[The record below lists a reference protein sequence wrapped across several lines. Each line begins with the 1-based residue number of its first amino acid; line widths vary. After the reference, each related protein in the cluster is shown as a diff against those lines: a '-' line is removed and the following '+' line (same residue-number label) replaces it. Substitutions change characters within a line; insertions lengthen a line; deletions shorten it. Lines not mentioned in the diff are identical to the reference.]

1 MHQSELMENR
11 KGFLI
16 KVAFFIALLMF
27 IGFMYLESN
36 MVLDAVYF
44 VVVLALF
51 IKFLVVKLYHSM
63 V

>member
-51 IKFLVVKLYHSM
+51 IKFLVVKLYQ
-63 V
+63 

>member
-1 MHQSELMENR
+1 MHRTELIGDH

-16 KVAFFIALLMF
+16 KVTFFIALLML

-44 VVVLALF
+44 VVVLTLF
-51 IKFLVVKLYHSM
+51 IKFLFVKLYQ
-63 V
+63 

>member
-11 KGFLI
+11 KSFLI

-51 IKFLVVKLYHSM
+51 IKFLVVKLYQ
-63 V
+63 